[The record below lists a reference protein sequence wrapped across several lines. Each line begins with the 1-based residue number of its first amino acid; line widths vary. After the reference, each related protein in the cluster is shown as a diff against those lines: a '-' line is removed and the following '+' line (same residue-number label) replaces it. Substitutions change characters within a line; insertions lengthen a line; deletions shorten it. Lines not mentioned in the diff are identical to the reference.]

1 MYCHFR
7 RLCLGI
13 LLATLALPL
22 SVTAAGMQMGSTA
35 AKSDTGTMSMP
46 MSDVPAHFKP
56 TRAAYTTDHRYLVK
70 LLSLP
75 SPIPYQKYFTVRFA
89 VYQGRPPHQ
98 RLAQVPVRIFA
109 GMRHGLTHGFAHG
122 MESSP
127 RLVRKDGVVTVSGM
141 YFHMMG
147 PWVLKVTVSGNGNL
161 PSAAYFELPCCGR

>member
-1 MYCHFR
+1 MSCCFR
-7 RLCLGI
+7 RFCFGI
-13 LLATLALPL
+13 LLGALVLPL

-35 AKSDTGTMSMP
+35 AKSDAGTMSMP

-56 TRAAYTTDHRYLVK
+56 TRSAYTTDHRYLVR

-89 VYQGRPPHQ
+89 VYEGRAPHQ
-98 RLAQVPVRIFA
+98 RLAKVPVKIFA
-109 GMRHGLTHGFAHG
+109 GMRHGLKHGFAHG

-127 RLVRKDGVVTVSGM
+127 RLARKNGVVTVSGM

-147 PWVLKVTVSGNGNL
+147 PWVLKVTVSGPGHR
-161 PSAAYFELPCCGR
+161 PSLAYFTLPCCGQ